1 MGAQDFLEGKNE
13 RMNQQLLFTAEI
25 DKRSNKVK
33 QGFQK
38 GTFFC
43 DDEKKCVK

>member
-25 DKRSNKVK
+25 DKRSTKVIARFPK
-33 QGFQK
+33 RKLFL
-38 GTFFC
+38 
-43 DDEKKCVK
+43 